1 MKEII
6 ILAAV
11 FILGSMAIHFRQRLL
26 DEKDMRELERYFF
39 NEILK
44 KCIKA
49 VPKENKE
56 LLSELKEITKK

>member
-6 ILAAV
+6 ILAIV
-11 FILGSMAIHFRQRLL
+11 FILGIMAIHFRQRLL
-26 DEKDMRELERYFF
+26 DEKEMRELERYFF

-56 LLSELKEITKK
+56 LLNELKDLTNK